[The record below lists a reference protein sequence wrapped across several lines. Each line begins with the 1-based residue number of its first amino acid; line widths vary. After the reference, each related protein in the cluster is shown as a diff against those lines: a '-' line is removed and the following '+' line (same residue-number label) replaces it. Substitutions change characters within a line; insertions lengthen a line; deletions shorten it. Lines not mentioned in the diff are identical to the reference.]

1 MIYIAGISIAFLLSL
16 LLLTKKGKTQA
27 DHILTCWL
35 LVIGVHLLLFY
46 LYVSGLSYRY
56 PWTLA
61 LGMPLPLV
69 HGPLLLLYTASL
81 TNQLNAKK
89 RVWLLHFIPAATSW
103 IYLTRFY
110 SLPAEQKV
118 YIFQNNGI
126 GFESFTSLN
135 LAGIVLSGITY
146 VVWSQLL
153 LRKHRKAILDEF
165 SDTEK
170 INLNW
175 LRYLIYGIA
184 FIWLLIF
191 ASDETLYAGVVAF
204 VFFMGYFGIRQ
215 PGIFT
220 HHHSHGRPSQP
231 PVQQDIG
238 NLPPGN
244 NNPGTPGEME
254 SIAQGPVFSEPQNL
268 GQELSP
274 GPQVME
280 EDPGKRK
287 YSKSGL
293 TPAMAGDLH
302 RRLTQLMD
310 KEKLFTET
318 ELSLSDLASRLETLP
333 NYLSQVINEKEGK
346 TFYDYI
352 NSLRIEEFK
361 KLVSEPAN
369 KKYTLLSLSFECGF
383 NSKSSFNKNFKKAT
397 GISPSE
403 YLEQMNFKA
412 A

>member
-1 MIYIAGISIAFLLSL
+1 
-16 LLLTKKGKTQA
+16 
-27 DHILTCWL
+27 
-35 LVIGVHLLLFY
+35 
-46 LYVSGLSYRY
+46 
-56 PWTLA
+56 
-61 LGMPLPLV
+61 MPLPLV

-81 TNQLNAKK
+81 TSQLHAKK
-89 RVWLLHFIPAATSW
+89 SVWLVHFIPAATSW
-103 IYLTRFY
+103 IYLTNFY
-110 SLPAEQKV
+110 RLPAEQKV
-118 YIFQNNGI
+118 YIFQNKGI
-126 GFESFTSLN
+126 GFETFTSVN
-135 LAGIVLSGITY
+135 LAAIVLSGITY
-146 VVWSQLL
+146 VVWSLLL
-153 LRKHRKAILDEF
+153 LRKHRRAILDEF

-191 ASDETLYAGVVAF
+191 ASDETLYAGVVIF

-220 HHHSHGRPSQP
+220 HPPGHAHLLLT
-231 PVQQDIG
+231 PVQQETG

-244 NNPGTPGEME
+244 DKAGINGQIE
-254 SIAQGPVFSEPQNL
+254 SIGPGPVLSEPQNL
-268 GQELSP
+268 VHELP
-274 GPQVME
+274 PEPMVME
-280 EDPGKRK
+280 EDSGKRK
-287 YSKSGL
+287 YLKSGL
-293 TPAMAGDLH
+293 TPAVAGDLH

-310 KEKLFTET
+310 TEKLFTET

-361 KLVSEPAN
+361 KLVSDPGN
-369 KKYTLLSLSFECGF
+369 KKYTILSLSFECGF
-383 NSKSSFNKNFKKAT
+383 NSKSAFNKNFKRAT

-403 YLEQMNFKA
+403 YLEQVNFKA